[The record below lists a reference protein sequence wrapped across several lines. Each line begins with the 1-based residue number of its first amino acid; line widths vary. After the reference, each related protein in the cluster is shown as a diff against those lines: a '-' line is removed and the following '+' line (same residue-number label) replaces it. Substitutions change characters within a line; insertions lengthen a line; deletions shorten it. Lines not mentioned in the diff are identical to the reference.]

1 MCALTAPREDEAP
14 GLASKTAKELTW
26 TCVIVVALVAAAGV
40 WIATRRPAV
49 NEAQARAMLPVIGA
63 HLDDGPGYAALGSA
77 LDARLKPK
85 VFCDAGVI
93 EIRPDGRRWRVGL
106 QINCG
111 EFARRGGKLL
121 EGSQGYP
128 GIADIATLARQ
139 GGHYTV
145 VALQFGPPYWDK
157 PWVDQNFSSRAASWI
172 LSANPP
178 TAPDPISRAWRAF
191 GFRPGTAAVQQ

>member
-1 MCALTAPREDEAP
+1 
-14 GLASKTAKELTW
+14 
-26 TCVIVVALVAAAGV
+26 VVALVAAAGL

-49 NEAQARAMLPVIGA
+49 NQAQARAMLPVIDAYLDNDPGA
-63 HLDDGPGYAALGSA
+63 AAFGGA
-77 LDARLKPK
+77 LDAGLKPK
-85 VFCDAGVI
+85 VFCDAGII
-93 EIRPDGRRWRVGL
+93 EIRSNGRRWRIGM

-111 EFARRGGKLL
+111 EFARRGSQLL

-145 VALQFGPPYWDK
+145 ATLQIGPPYWDK
-157 PWVDQNFSSRAASWI
+157 AWVDQNFSARAASWI
-172 LSANPP
+172 LSSSPP

-191 GFRPGTAAVQQ
+191 GFRPGTHAVQQ